1 MEYQINSTT
10 GNWTE
15 IANNGTIPN
24 LEHNTTIY
32 ARLTDGNNHGDHAST
47 TIKDTVNPTVTIQSL
62 TTQDTT
68 IQITANGTDNETGI
82 NEYIFY
88 IKESTQEDSSYQE
101 KTRNTTGTATIKE
114 GIEAGKTYTVKVEI
128 TDKAGLTGS
137 ATQNIEIKK
146 PQISNEDILNN
157 PEEYFGGIVSNYDC
171 PNNAGVNA
179 WQIFYADEN
188 NIYLIADDYIE
199 QGYVPYSTINGK
211 RTNNCPKLGEVSG
224 YPRAGDFS
232 EITSDYN
239 GTNSITSEELRE
251 LNNEYFNVKK
261 Y

>member
-68 IQITANGTDNETGI
+68 IQITAKGTDNETGI

-101 KTRNTTGTATIKE
+101 KTRNTTGTAN
-114 GIEAGKTYTVKVEI
+114 G
-128 TDKAGLTGS
+128 
-137 ATQNIEIKK
+137 
-146 PQISNEDILNN
+146 ISNMTWYKMYEGQKEYKNTELVNSKMITSMIWGSQWDHIMVWMKDVKNGSYYYVTNAIGMGNYYGDDDDDIN
-157 PEEYFGGIVSNYDC
+157 EEAPAATGKREAYKVK
-171 PNNAGVNA
+171 
-179 WQIFYADEN
+179 
-188 NIYLIADDYIE
+188 NIYDLAGNVADYTFEVFGYDRIARGWY
-199 QGYVPYSTINGK
+199 Y
-211 RTNNCPKLGEVSG
+211 
-224 YPRAGDFS
+224 
-232 EITSDYN
+232 
-239 GTNSITSEELRE
+239 GTEDGASRRHGSSNVDGP
-251 LNNEYFNVKK
+251 NETHLERGSRLVLY
-261 Y
+261 